1 MTTWMVVE
9 DEPDLYEMVLAMY
22 DTLGVEG
29 VAFTTGEEAM
39 EWIEAVDNGQ
49 YAQEIPE
56 LVLLD
61 IRLPGEVNGE
71 TVSARIRQSHLMRH
85 TAIVMMTAYKMSP
98 EQESEIMAY
107 SGADYLIYKPL
118 PELHEFEKL
127 LRKLISQRR

>member
-56 LVLLD
+56 LALLD
-61 IRLPGEVNGE
+61 IRLPGQVNGG
-71 TVSARIRQSHLMRH
+71 TVSARMRQSHMMRH
-85 TAIVMMTAYKMSP
+85 TAIVMMTAYKLSP
-98 EQESEIMAY
+98 EEEKEMMSY
-107 SGADYLIYKPL
+107 SGADHLFYKPL
-118 PELHEFEKL
+118 PKLDELEKI
-127 LRKLISQRR
+127 LRGLIAQRQ

>member
-61 IRLPGEVNGE
+61 IRLPGKVNGE